1 MKIKRGYYI
10 NDHSGKE
17 CFVKYTYFF
26 TVAYEYPEDGD
37 NAHPHYTHFK
47 TFARNW
53 SPSVY
58 YVYANDSKESGV

>member
-1 MKIKRGYYI
+1 MKIKRGYYV

-17 CFVKYTYFF
+17 CFVKYTNFF
-26 TVAYEYPEDGD
+26 TVAYEYTGDGD
-37 NAHPHYTHFK
+37 NALPHYTHYK

-58 YVYANDSKESGV
+58 YIYKPAQQQTG